1 MRIFVAIIVLSSCA
15 STGSI
20 HNADIVNGNKKML
33 HQDYVMKKKMIR
45 TRELATV
52 KAKRLKTS
60 RVKKLYVR

>member
-1 MRIFVAIIVLSSCA
+1 MRIFIAVIVLSSCA

-20 HNADIVNGNKKML
+20 HNADLVNGNKKML
-33 HQDYVMKKKMIR
+33 HQDYLMKKKMIR

-60 RVKKLYVR
+60 RVKQLYVR

>member
-1 MRIFVAIIVLSSCA
+1 MRIFIAIIVLSSCA

-33 HQDYVMKKKMIR
+33 HQDYLMKKKMIR

-60 RVKKLYVR
+60 RVKQLYVR